1 MYIFYSVKFGRRV
14 VVVGLVVQIH
24 SFRARS
30 VTDNGKMSMIGWLS
44 REETIITG
52 PEENKVRSKCCMVIY
67 DDDGIIRVSEIVI

>member
-1 MYIFYSVKFGRRV
+1 
-14 VVVGLVVQIH
+14 
-24 SFRARS
+24 
-30 VTDNGKMSMIGWLS
+30 MSMIGWLS